1 MCRTAIRRGTS
12 HPQKQQVN
20 LCALSL
26 LCRMDAMEGNRGSRL
41 VSTMVP
47 SVWQP
52 ASAYTFQSHVMKLMG
67 AAHKSS
73 VSCLQLQ
80 ESVARVVT
88 TQSSP
93 FQLIC
98 HCPCCRCTQR
108 VHVMSHARCA
118 MKRWRQGQRC
128 WRCPASTATMR
139 GASPPG

>member
-1 MCRTAIRRGTS
+1 MCAEPVVQDGRNGG
-12 HPQKQQVN
+12 KQGKQAGVN
-20 LCALSL
+20 HGAQCVAARISL
-26 LCRMDAMEGNRGSRL
+26 
-41 VSTMVP
+41 
-47 SVWQP
+47 
-52 ASAYTFQSHVMKLMG
+52 TFQSHVMKLMG

-118 MKRWRQGQRC
+118 MKQWRQGQRC